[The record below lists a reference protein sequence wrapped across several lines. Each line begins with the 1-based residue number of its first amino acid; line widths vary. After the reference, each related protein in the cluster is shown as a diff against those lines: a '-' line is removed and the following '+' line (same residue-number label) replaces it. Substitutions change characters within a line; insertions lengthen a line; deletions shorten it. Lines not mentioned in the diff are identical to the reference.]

1 MASTSYGRIN
11 GQFENVKYSFIAHF
25 SLFTEKMAATYSF
38 IGKLIYHTQL
48 NLTENDIIPK
58 KIGLVRGKTFITE
71 YLRVLRSAT
80 KIYS

>member
-1 MASTSYGRIN
+1 MENAVAIGSLNCITKDEAASTSYGRIN
-11 GQFENVKYSFIAHF
+11 EQFENIKCSFIAHF

-58 KIGLVRGKTFITE
+58 KLG
-71 YLRVLRSAT
+71 
-80 KIYS
+80 